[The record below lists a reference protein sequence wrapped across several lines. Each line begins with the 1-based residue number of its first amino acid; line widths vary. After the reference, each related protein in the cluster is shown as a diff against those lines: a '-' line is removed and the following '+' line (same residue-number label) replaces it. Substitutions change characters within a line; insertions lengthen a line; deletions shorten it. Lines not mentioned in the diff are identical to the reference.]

1 MLEMRQDSVRTVLVK
16 AFYREEP
23 RFVGW
28 LFLGFIFIGIL
39 SYMFKSDTLAMALEF
54 VLFLAWIVAKLVYY
68 FSAFFGVYD
77 QYHSCVKKA
86 VFGVNQKE
94 FLSTY
99 FWIVEMA
106 R

>member
-39 SYMFKSDTLAMALEF
+39 SYMFK
-54 VLFLAWIVAKLVYY
+54 
-68 FSAFFGVYD
+68 
-77 QYHSCVKKA
+77 
-86 VFGVNQKE
+86 
-94 FLSTY
+94 
-99 FWIVEMA
+99 
-106 R
+106 